1 MSESDAAAEPAARAT
16 ILVLEDDDAIRK
28 AILRVLERAGYAM
41 LGAASPA
48 QALELASDAG
58 LPLRLLITDFTFH
71 AVTGRDV
78 AEQLLR
84 DRPDLRILFI
94 SGHGQSEVLPDAAR
108 PGTAFLQKPF
118 SMEAL
123 VREVRGLLS

>member
-1 MSESDAAAEPAARAT
+1 MSDSDQGVAPAT

-28 AILRVLERAGYAM
+28 AIVRVLERVGYTM

-48 QALELASDAG
+48 EAVALAADAEV
-58 LPLRLLITDFTFH
+58 PLRLLITDFTFH

-94 SGHGQSEVLPDAAR
+94 SGHGQAEVLPNATR

-118 SMEAL
+118 TMDAL